1 MKAFLLSGLCA
12 LSIACSP
19 PPKKAAA
26 NRALLGDRLV
36 NEKTFTDQ
44 VNATCGSGTTN
55 CVLERLTT
63 NYYQLFSHSP
73 KWVMPLDDAAHSLS
87 LRTYRK
93 QNITEEHIQTY
104 AVLIANKLAVDSIL
118 CYEYYNNADALSSY
132 EQLYYIDL
140 DQRKI
145 RTVMLTYDEES
156 TTADSAQVY
165 TIDLKT
171 EHFQQEM
178 NHDNK
183 HPKTDNR

>member
-1 MKAFLLSGLCA
+1 MKAFLLSGLFA

-19 PPKKAAA
+19 PPKKVAA

-36 NEKTFTDQ
+36 NEKTFTDR
-44 VNATCGSGTTN
+44 VNATCGSEATN

-156 TTADSAQVY
+156 TTADSARIY
-165 TIDLKT
+165 TIDLKA

>member
-1 MKAFLLSGLCA
+1 MKAFLLSVLCA
-12 LSIACSP
+12 LSIASSP

-44 VNATCGSGTTN
+44 VNASCGSGATN
-55 CVLERLTT
+55 CVLGRLTT
-63 NYYQLFSHSP
+63 NYYQLFSHSQ
-73 KWVMPLDDAAHSLS
+73 KWAMPLDDMAHSLS

-104 AVLIANKLAVDSIL
+104 AVLMANKLAVDSVL
-118 CYEYYNNADALSSY
+118 CYEYYNNADALSCY
-132 EQLYYIDL
+132 EQLYYIDIG
-140 DQRKI
+140 QRKI

-156 TTADSAQVY
+156 ATADSAQVY

-171 EHFQQEM
+171 EHFRQETD
-178 NHDNK
+178 HDNK
-183 HPKTDNR
+183 HKKTDNR

>member
-1 MKAFLLSGLCA
+1 MKAFLLSGLFA

-19 PPKKAAA
+19 PPKKVAA

-44 VNATCGSGTTN
+44 VNASCGSGATN

-73 KWVMPLDDAAHSLS
+73 KWVMPLDDATHSLS

-104 AVLIANKLAVDSIL
+104 AVLMANK
-118 CYEYYNNADALSSY
+118 
-132 EQLYYIDL
+132 
-140 DQRKI
+140 
-145 RTVMLTYDEES
+145 
-156 TTADSAQVY
+156 
-165 TIDLKT
+165 
-171 EHFQQEM
+171 
-178 NHDNK
+178 
-183 HPKTDNR
+183 